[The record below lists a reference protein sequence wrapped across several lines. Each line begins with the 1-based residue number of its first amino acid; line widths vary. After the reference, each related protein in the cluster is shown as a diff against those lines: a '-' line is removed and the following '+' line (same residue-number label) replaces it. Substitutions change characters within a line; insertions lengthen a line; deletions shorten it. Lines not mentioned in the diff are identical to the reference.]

1 MSLQLIFV
9 VETNDKTKSD
19 DVYISELIK
28 SRYDLSS
35 NEYVYNF
42 VHMNGK
48 TKYDSSPVKTGIKKL
63 CSLNK
68 FGDNVII
75 FCFDTDRID
84 IKAEDTNFMNKV
96 EQYCIDN
103 SYKYVW
109 FCYDIECVFLG
120 NSIQDAQKKSE
131 SLKYIKNNKKN
142 YNQALLK
149 SNTKSEHHSNI
160 LCVLDDLLPIK

>member
-48 TKYDSSPVKTGIKKL
+48 TKYDSSPVKTGIK
-63 CSLNK
+63 
-68 FGDNVII
+68 
-75 FCFDTDRID
+75 
-84 IKAEDTNFMNKV
+84 
-96 EQYCIDN
+96 
-103 SYKYVW
+103 
-109 FCYDIECVFLG
+109 
-120 NSIQDAQKKSE
+120 
-131 SLKYIKNNKKN
+131 
-142 YNQALLK
+142 
-149 SNTKSEHHSNI
+149 
-160 LCVLDDLLPIK
+160 